1 MERTG
6 SQLVLHICEELD
18 HHTAGQISKVVDLQI
33 EKGNVRTL
41 IFDFS
46 GITFMDSS
54 GIGMVMGRHRKMNF
68 IMEKTE
74 IMFEFDSNSE
84 NESLARTVVAAF
96 LARLDPT
103 LEELGDVKTAVS
115 EAVTNAIIHGYD
127 GKPGKVK
134 IHSWI
139 EENTIWIE
147 VADQGVGIGDVNR
160 AMEPLF
166 TTRPEMERSGM
177 GFAFMEA
184 FMDELHVE
192 SQVGQGTTIR
202 MKKKIYSSFILS

>member
-68 IMEKTE
+68 LGGRTLTV
-74 IMFEFDSNSE
+74 FSE
-84 NESLARTVVAAF
+84 CRGFIGLF
-96 LARLDPT
+96 LNIRK
-103 LEELGDVKTAVS
+103 GRKFY
-115 EAVTNAIIHGYD
+115 N
-127 GKPGKVK
+127 GK
-134 IHSWI
+134 
-139 EENTIWIE
+139 
-147 VADQGVGIGDVNR
+147 IGDYV
-160 AMEPLF
+160 
-166 TTRPEMERSGM
+166 
-177 GFAFMEA
+177 
-184 FMDELHVE
+184 
-192 SQVGQGTTIR
+192 
-202 MKKKIYSSFILS
+202 

>member
-68 IMEKTE
+68 
-74 IMFEFDSNSE
+74 
-84 NESLARTVVAAF
+84 LGGRTF
-96 LARLDPT
+96 
-103 LEELGDVKTAVS
+103 
-115 EAVTNAIIHGYD
+115 VT
-127 GKPGKVK
+127 
-134 IHSWI
+134 
-139 EENTIWIE
+139 
-147 VADQGVGIGDVNR
+147 GIGDNVDR
-160 AMEPLF
+160 IFFFSWLYRIIPKYQ
-166 TTRPEMERSGM
+166 ERT
-177 GFAFMEA
+177 EV
-184 FMDELHVE
+184 L
-192 SQVGQGTTIR
+192 
-202 MKKKIYSSFILS
+202 